1 VATPVGGAP
10 RAAGAVGAGAGAG
23 GASGAGAIGDVDGSG
38 SPGQGAPRDGSPDVG
53 AGGAG
58 GVAGAPRVGRSALG
72 IGAEPYGASAS
83 GGRCG
88 TAGWSGRRPPGP
100 THLLPSQVS
109 PSAHGGEQTDGS
121 AGSGSA
127 AIAAPAN
134 ATITVA
140 ATEIPRRIPRM
151 IHLDIRPA
159 QPAHRISAAPDC
171 CAPNTGRDGGRGAS
185 KHDGRHVSGGL

>member
-1 VATPVGGAP
+1 
-10 RAAGAVGAGAGAG
+10 
-23 GASGAGAIGDVDGSG
+23 
-38 SPGQGAPRDGSPDVG
+38 
-53 AGGAG
+53 
-58 GVAGAPRVGRSALG
+58 
-72 IGAEPYGASAS
+72 
-83 GGRCG
+83 
-88 TAGWSGRRPPGP
+88 
-100 THLLPSQVS
+100 LPSQVS

-151 IHLDIRPA
+151 IHIDIDLPSQRIVSRPRPIA
-159 QPAHRISAAPDC
+159 VR
-171 CAPNTGRDGGRGAS
+171 PNTGRDGGRGAS